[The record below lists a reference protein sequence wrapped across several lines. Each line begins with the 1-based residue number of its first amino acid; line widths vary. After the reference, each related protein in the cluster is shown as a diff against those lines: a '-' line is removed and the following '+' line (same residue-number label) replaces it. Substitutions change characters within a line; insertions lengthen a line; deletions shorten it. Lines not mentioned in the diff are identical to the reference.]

1 MTVELVLGLGNPG
14 PQYAGTRH
22 NVGFEVA
29 EELRWRHARGVWTR
43 RPDCEL
49 AMIVLDRSVV
59 VARPLRLMNR
69 SGAVAAGLLAELGL
83 EPSDLLVVVDD
94 IDLQLGALRMR
105 SSGGPGTHNGLR
117 DVCEHIGQDFP
128 RLRIGVRGEGP
139 IGDLADYVLSPF
151 ESDEVECARS
161 MAQRASDAAEL
172 AIREGVERAMN
183 RFNRRQ
189 FRAESAAG

>member
-29 EELRWRHARGVWTR
+29 DELRWRRGRGAWTR

-59 VARPLRLMNR
+59 VARPLRFMNR
-69 SGAVAAGLLAELGL
+69 SGAVAAGLAAEFGL
-83 EPSDLLVVVDD
+83 EPSKLLVVVDD
-94 IDLQLGALRMR
+94 VDLQLGTLRMR

-117 DVCEHIGQDFP
+117 DVCDHIGQDFP
-128 RLRIGVRGEGP
+128 RLRVGVRGEGP

-151 ESDEVECARS
+151 ESDEAECARS
-161 MAQRASDAAEL
+161 MVRLASDAAEL

-183 RFNRRQ
+183 RYNCRQ
-189 FRAESAAG
+189 FRAESAGG